1 MAKTILYFPK
11 QTAARTEY
19 REIDPEDMAWL
30 QKEFIRWLA
39 VMSERDLNPSED
51 NIWILTQFWHKRTDK
66 LHKGQVNGK
75 YRQNT
80 PCSIVGG
87 LVNNLVFGSQRDLT
101 DKQMSDIEFISMALA
116 TFLEV
121 EPIRFQIRI
130 I

>member
-1 MAKTILYFPK
+1 MAKSILYFPK

-51 NIWILTQFWHKRTDK
+51 NIWILTQFWHKRTEK
-66 LHKGQVNGK
+66 LHKGTVNGK

-87 LVNNLVFGSQRDLT
+87 LVNNLVFGNQRDLT